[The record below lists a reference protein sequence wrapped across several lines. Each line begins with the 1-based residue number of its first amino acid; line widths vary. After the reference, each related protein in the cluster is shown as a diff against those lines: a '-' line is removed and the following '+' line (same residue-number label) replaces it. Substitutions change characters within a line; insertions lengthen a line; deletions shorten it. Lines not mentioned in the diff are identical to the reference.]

1 MVQGRP
7 KVQRQMSMWYEQYR
21 IPPGATKKYQYSIF
35 DSVQVQRTT
44 TSLEDAAAMAR
55 AMPRLDLLVIAPDQI
70 HVVELKPDAQLKD
83 VGQLLQY
90 ERYLKR
96 DVFLAPHLTRPIK
109 RVLVTLHENAS
120 VRAACEPE
128 GIEYIIIPLAEL
140 PPLPEGA

>member
-1 MVQGRP
+1 LVQGKP
-7 KVQRQMSMWYEQYR
+7 KIQRQMSLWYEQYR
-21 IPPGATKKYQYSIF
+21 IPPGATKRYQYSIF
-35 DSVQVQRTT
+35 DSVQVERTT
-44 TSLEDAAAMAR
+44 MSIEEASSMAR

-96 DVFLAPHLTRPIK
+96 DVFLAPHLTRPIR

-128 GIEYIIIPLAEL
+128 NIEYLVIPLAEL
-140 PPLPEGA
+140 PPPQEE